1 MKKYLIESLAK
12 KYDRAIMRIKKMEAS
27 LKSAENK
34 NAAGFAF
41 RLLRERIKE
50 NMLEFLIVI
59 FADPS
64 ESFII
69 LKKRDEFAVCEVS
82 YVEYRLYSRK
92 MKLLSLGGMSSVL
105 FATLIVSFIV
115 SFIMPNFQALA
126 ATFSWS
132 QTNWNGSTD
141 GGVYPTHADN
151 RTNWTKYS
159 SKNLTV
165 DASQTGVLTTSDSI
179 VVVGQTDSDFNAGTV
194 GSFTEVVT
202 GQNKVR
208 LKIAQ

>member
-27 LKSAENK
+27 LRSPENK

-50 NMLEFLIVI
+50 NLLEFLIVI

-69 LKKRDEFAVCEVS
+69 LKKRDEFAVCDVS

-92 MKLLSLGGMSSVL
+92 MKLLSLGGMSTVL
-105 FATLIVSFIV
+105 FATLMVSFIV
-115 SFIMPNFQALA
+115 NFIMPNFQALA
-126 ATFSWS
+126 ATFSWT
-132 QTNWNGSTD
+132 QTNWNGGLDGGSNATHSTD
-141 GGVYPTHADN
+141 
-151 RTNWTKYS
+151 RTSWTKYS
-159 SKNLTV
+159 SKNVTI
-165 DASQTGVLTTSDSI
+165 DASQNGLLTTSDSI
-179 VVVGQTDSDFNAGTV
+179 VIVGQSDADFNAGTV
-194 GSFTEVVT
+194 GAFTEVVT
-202 GQNKVR
+202 GLNKVR
-208 LKIAQ
+208 LKLSQ